1 MVRCSGG
8 LVCSAQREAALR
20 HFVSRRAMDVDGL
33 GDKLIQQLVANGR
46 VQSPADLF
54 TLTAEE
60 LAGLDRMGA
69 KSAANLVA
77 ALERA
82 RETELARLIFALG
95 IREVGEVTAAAL
107 AAAFGDLDPL
117 MQAEEADLLAVPDVG
132 PIVARHVRSFF
143 DQPDNRRVIE
153 ALRERGV
160 RWPAVE
166 PPEDT
171 DQAQP
176 LAGKTFV
183 VTGTLDGLSRDEAK
197 ARIQQAGGKVTSSVS
212 KKTDYLVAGADPGSK
227 LEKARSLGVAIIDQA
242 ELEALLTDG

>member
-1 MVRCSGG
+1 M
-8 LVCSAQREAALR
+8 
-20 HFVSRRAMDVDGL
+20 
-33 GDKLIQQLVANGR
+33 
-46 VQSPADLF
+46 
-54 TLTAEE
+54 
-60 LAGLDRMGA
+60 
-69 KSAANLVA
+69 
-77 ALERA
+77 
-82 RETELARLIFALG
+82 
-95 IREVGEVTAAAL
+95 TAAAL

-117 MQAEEADLLAVPDVG
+117 MQAEAADLLAVPDVG